1 MTEELIVRLFRQVG
15 LGTVVPPIAP
25 VSGGFLH
32 RMYRVNTKDRSFAV
46 KRLNPEII
54 KRPTAMENFRR
65 AEELEA
71 VLEAAGLPVVAAM
84 ELNGRKMQE
93 IDGAYF
99 YIFPWQKGTTTD
111 WYHTTAEQCRI
122 AGSIQGRIH
131 ALVSRQIEK
140 PEPERSEI
148 PWAEYVRQAEAQN
161 SELAPL
167 LRENEALLVYAQEQ
181 VNRAK
186 AALPGIETITNEDM
200 DPKNVMWDGGRPA
213 VIDLECL
220 EYGNPVSSA
229 IQLSLQWAGVTIC
242 DLDLAKLKAFFDGYL
257 DACDNGFRAY
267 DQVFGLAYTWIEWL
281 EYNLKRAL
289 GLCGDEAERDM
300 GLEQVKLTLARISY
314 LRDMEERIKQHLR
327 QWFSPPAARAICP
340 PVR

>member
-1 MTEELIVRLFRQVG
+1 MTEESIVKLFRQTG
-15 LGTVVPPIAP
+15 LGTVLPPITP

-46 KRLNPEII
+46 KRLNPEIMR
-54 KRPTAMENFRR
+54 RPAAMENFRQ
-65 AEELEA
+65 AEALETELEQ
-71 VLEAAGLPVVAAM
+71 AGIPVVAA
-84 ELNGRKMQE
+84 LSIDGSKMQSV
-93 IDGAYF
+93 DGAYF
-99 YIFPWQKGTTTD
+99 YVFPWHNGETTD
-111 WYHTTAEQCRI
+111 WYNITVSQCRI

-131 ALVSRQIEK
+131 AIAPRAVPPSPPQLRAIDWTGY
-140 PEPERSEI
+140 I
-148 PWAEYVRQAEAQN
+148 AEAAAQN

-181 VNRAK
+181 VNRAG

-242 DLDLAKLKAFFDGYL
+242 DLDFAKLKAFFDGYL
-257 DACDNGFRAY
+257 EAYDNGFRAY

-281 EYNLKRAL
+281 EYNIKRAL
-289 GLCGDEAERDM
+289 GLCQDEDEREM
-300 GLEQVKLTLARISY
+300 GIKQVRLTLARLRY
-314 LRDMEERIKQHLR
+314 LRNMEARIKQHLR
-327 QWFSPPAARAICP
+327 QWFPPRL
-340 PVR
+340 